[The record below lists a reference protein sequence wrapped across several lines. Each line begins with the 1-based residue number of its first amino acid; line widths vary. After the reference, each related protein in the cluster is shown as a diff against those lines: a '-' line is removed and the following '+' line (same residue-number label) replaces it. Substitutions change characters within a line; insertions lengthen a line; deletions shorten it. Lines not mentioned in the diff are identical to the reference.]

1 MRLTNELKSEF
12 KSIQARLQS
21 IFEGEYLD
29 RSTGILGE
37 KFPEMNNAELFM
49 GPLQRQEQGCPTNC
63 FDTLNFES

>member
-29 RSTGILGE
+29 RSAGILGE
-37 KFPEMNNAELFM
+37 KFPEMNNGKELFM
-49 GPLQRQEQGCPTNC
+49 GPLQIQEQGCQTC
-63 FDTLNFES
+63 ESID